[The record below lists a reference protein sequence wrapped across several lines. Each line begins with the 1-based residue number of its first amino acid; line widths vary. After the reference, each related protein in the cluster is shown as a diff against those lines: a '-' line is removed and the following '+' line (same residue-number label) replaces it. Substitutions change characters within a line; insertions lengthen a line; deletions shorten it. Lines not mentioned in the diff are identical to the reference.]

1 MLIERI
7 SELSGL
13 PHTMEIPVTAE
24 QIEQWQKS
32 GELVQRAFPHL
43 NSEQR
48 EFLMTGITSEEW
60 DACFTEEED
69 ECTEEEA
76 PPF

>member
-7 SELSGL
+7 SDLSGL
-13 PHTMEIPVTAE
+13 PHTMELPITVE
-24 QIEQWQKS
+24 QIERWQKS

-60 DACFTEEED
+60 EACFPEED
-69 ECTEEEA
+69 EELVEEDA